1 MLSIL
6 CERVNAEKTAISI
19 TQLSGFM
26 GMSGWVRVLT
36 FFKNNPQK
44 INQIQTAIMINVLE

>member
-1 MLSIL
+1 
-6 CERVNAEKTAISI
+6 
-19 TQLSGFM
+19 M
-26 GMSGWVRVLT
+26 GMSGWVGVLT